1 VGIEQAFLPYGT
13 GRAKVSEHCEPQYR
27 ARLSCVH
34 QWLRLVR
41 RRTVQWPLHGKACR
55 VGTVLLR
62 PRIAPSS
69 HVAQDATNT
78 HTLTDHEE
86 QYSSRASHSRL
97 RRLNW
102 TSWNH
107 WTSWNLRA
115 TAMPS
120 GVENDMTP
128 LPCQTSFH
136 FLSAG
141 CDGLSPD
148 ARKYR

>member
-1 VGIEQAFLPYGT
+1 VGIEQAFSPYGA
-13 GRAKVSEHCEPQYR
+13 GRARRYRNTVCEPQYR

-62 PRIAPSS
+62 PRTAPSS

-102 TSWNH
+102 TSWH
-107 WTSWNLRA
+107 LRA
-115 TAMPS
+115 TAVPS

-136 FLSAG
+136 SLSAG